1 MTEREAKQ
9 YSPLALAFLGDAVYE
24 RLVREKLLLEANMPV
39 GKLHELTIK
48 KVCAE
53 FQAQAIDRISDMLTE
68 SEADIVKRGRNA
80 SGMTVPKHASVA
92 EYRKATS
99 LECLFGY
106 LELIGAKERIENIF
120 EACMESD
127 DEVYDK

>member
-1 MTEREAKQ
+1 MTEKEAKQ

-24 RLVREKLLLEANMPV
+24 KLVRKKLLLLANMPV
-39 GKLHELTIK
+39 GKLHELTIQ

-53 FQAQAIDRISDMLTE
+53 YQAKAIDRISDILTE
-68 SEADIVKRGRNA
+68 TETEIVKRGRNA

-99 LECLFGY
+99 LECLFGF
-106 LELIGAKERIENIF
+106 LELIGDEERIGKLF
-120 EACMESD
+120 ELII
-127 DEVYDK
+127 EVD

>member
-24 RLVREKLLLEANMPV
+24 RLVRERLLMEANMPV

-53 FQAQAIDRISDMLTE
+53 FQAGAVDRISDKLSE
-68 SEADIVKRGRNA
+68 SETEMLRRGRNA

-92 EYRKATS
+92 EYRKATG

-106 LELIGAKERIENIF
+106 LELTGDEKRIEEIF
-120 EACMESD
+120 EACMESS
-127 DEVYDK
+127 EVFE

>member
-1 MTEREAKQ
+1 MTEKDAKQ

-24 RLVREKLLLEANMPV
+24 RLVRKKLLLSANMPV
-39 GKLHELTIK
+39 GKLHELTIQ

-53 FQAQAIDRISDMLTE
+53 YQAKAIDRISDILTE
-68 SEADIVKRGRNA
+68 TEADIVKRGRNA

-99 LECLFGY
+99 LECLFGF
-106 LELIGAKERIENIF
+106 LELIGDKERIGELF
-120 EACMESD
+120 ELIID
-127 DEVYDK
+127 DEK

>member
-1 MTEREAKQ
+1 
-9 YSPLALAFLGDAVYE
+9 
-24 RLVREKLLLEANMPV
+24 
-39 GKLHELTIK
+39 
-48 KVCAE
+48 
-53 FQAQAIDRISDMLTE
+53 MLTE

-106 LELIGAKERIENIF
+106 LELIGDNDRIEEIF
-120 EACMESD
+120 QACIEIDMQL
-127 DEVYDK
+127 

>member
-24 RLVREKLLLEANMPV
+24 RLVRKRLLLSANMPV
-39 GKLHELTIK
+39 GKLHKLAIE

-53 FQAQAIDRISDMLTE
+53 YQAQAVDRISDMLTE

-106 LELIGAKERIENIF
+106 LELIGAKDRIEEIF
-120 EACMESD
+120 EICMEL
-127 DEVYDK
+127 

>member
-24 RLVREKLLLEANMPV
+24 RLVRKRLLLSANMPV
-39 GKLHELTIK
+39 GKLHKLAIE

-53 FQAQAIDRISDMLTE
+53 YQAQAVDRISDMLTE
-68 SEADIVKRGRNA
+68 SEAEIVKRGRNA

-106 LELIGAKERIENIF
+106 LELIGDNDRIEEIF
-120 EACMESD
+120 QACIEI
-127 DEVYDK
+127 EI

>member
-24 RLVREKLLLEANMPV
+24 RLVRKRLLLSANMPV
-39 GKLHELTIK
+39 GKLHKLAIE

-53 FQAQAIDRISDMLTE
+53 YQAQAVDRISSMLTE
-68 SEADIVKRGRNA
+68 PEADIIRRGRNA

-106 LELIGAKERIENIF
+106 LELIGAKDRIEELF
-120 EACMESD
+120 EACIEIEM
-127 DEVYDK
+127 

>member
-1 MTEREAKQ
+1 MTEKEAKQ

-24 RLVREKLLLEANMPV
+24 KLVRERLLLSANMPV

-53 FQAQAIDRISDMLTE
+53 YQAQAIDRISDMLTE
-68 SEADIVKRGRNA
+68 EESYIAKRGRNA

-106 LELIGAKERIENIF
+106 LELIGAKDRIEEIF
-120 EACMESD
+120 EICMEL
-127 DEVYDK
+127 

>member
-1 MTEREAKQ
+1 MTEREARQ

-24 RLVREKLLLEANMPV
+24 RLVRKRLLMSANMPA
-39 GKLHELTIK
+39 GKLHELTIQ

-53 FQAQAIDRISDMLTE
+53 YQAKAIDRISDMLTE
-68 SEADIVKRGRNA
+68 TEADIVKRGRNA

-106 LELIGAKERIENIF
+106 LELIGDDERIGEIF
-120 EACMESD
+120 ELCMESC
-127 DEVYDK
+127 DK

>member
-24 RLVREKLLLEANMPV
+24 RLIRKRLLMNANMPV
-39 GKLHELTIK
+39 GRLHKLTIK

-53 FQAQAIDRISDMLTE
+53 YQSQAVDRISDMLTE
-68 SEADIVKRGRNA
+68 SESDIVKRGRNA

-92 EYRKATS
+92 EYRKATG

-106 LELIGAKERIENIF
+106 LELIGAKERIEEIF
-120 EACMESD
+120 EACMESNGMLD
-127 DEVYDK
+127 

>member
-9 YSPLALAFLGDAVYE
+9 YSPLTLAFLGDSVYE
-24 RLVREKLLLEANMPV
+24 RLVRKRLLVNANMPV

-53 FQAQAIDRISDMLTE
+53 YQSKAVDRISDMLTE

-106 LELIGAKERIENIF
+106 LELIGAKERIEEIF
-120 EACMESD
+120 EACMNCN
-127 DEVYDK
+127 DEV

>member
-24 RLVREKLLLEANMPV
+24 RLVRERLLLEANMPV

-53 FQAQAIDRISDMLTE
+53 YQAKAVDRISYMLTE

-92 EYRKATS
+92 EYRKATG
-99 LECLFGY
+99 LESLFGY
-106 LELIGAKERIENIF
+106 LELIEAKERIEDIF
-120 EACMESD
+120 EACMKSD